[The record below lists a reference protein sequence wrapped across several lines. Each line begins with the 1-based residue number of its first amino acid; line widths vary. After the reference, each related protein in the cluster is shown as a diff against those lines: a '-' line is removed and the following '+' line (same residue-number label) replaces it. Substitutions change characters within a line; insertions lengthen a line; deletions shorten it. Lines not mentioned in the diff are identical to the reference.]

1 MFDIS
6 KAQSVPSAGCYI
18 PETLTLPSVVYR
30 QIYVWLIPSEI
41 AIISDAV
48 PWIGFEIIDKSRS
61 L

>member
-48 PWIGFEIIDKSRS
+48 RLINVHE
-61 L
+61 